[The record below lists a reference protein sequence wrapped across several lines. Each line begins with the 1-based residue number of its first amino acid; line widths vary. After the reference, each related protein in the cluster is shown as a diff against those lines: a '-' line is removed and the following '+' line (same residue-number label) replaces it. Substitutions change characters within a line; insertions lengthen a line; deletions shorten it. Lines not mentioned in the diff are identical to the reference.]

1 MVVSRV
7 VVTLER
13 CHSFVAVT
21 KREVGAC
28 WGCDLCNP
36 SNIWG
41 SGGDGNFKDCGVS
54 FFFFFFNDRQMLK
67 EEYDSQP
74 SAQSVCP

>member
-1 MVVSRV
+1 MVVSGV

-21 KREVGAC
+21 KWEVGAC

-41 SGGDGNFKDCGVS
+41 SGGNGNFKDCRVS
-54 FFFFFFNDRQMLK
+54 FVFVFLMIEK
-67 EEYDSQP
+67 
-74 SAQSVCP
+74 C